1 MEPAIELAPGAED
14 HGFAP
19 MLATLLR
26 QNLDDHADKR
36 ATALRM
42 RGRVAMVITDLGM
55 SVTLEFVPYAVRVH
69 AGIVGIPD
77 VTVRAGSEYIMK
89 MSMLELGRFGL
100 PNPRG
105 EVAKELA
112 AAEKAGAI
120 TYYGALAN
128 IPLMLRLTRVMSV
141 NA

>member
-26 QNLDDHADKR
+26 QNLDDHEDKR
-36 ATALRM
+36 ATAMKM
-42 RGRVAMVITDLGM
+42 RGRVAMVITDLNM
-55 SVTLEFVPYAVRVH
+55 SVTLEFVPFAIRVH

-77 VTVRAGSEYIMK
+77 VTVRAPSEWIMK

-100 PNPRG
+100 PDPRG
-105 EVAKELA
+105 EVARELA
-112 AAEKAGAI
+112 EAEREGVVK
-120 TYYGALAN
+120 YYGMLTN
-128 IPLMLRLTRVMSV
+128 IPLMVRMTRVMSV

>member
-42 RGRVAMVITDLGM
+42 RGRVAMVITDLNM

-77 VTVRAGSEYIMK
+77 VTVRAPSEYIMK

-100 PNPRG
+100 PDPRG
-105 EVAKELA
+105 EVAKELS
-112 AAEKAGAI
+112 AAEKTGAI
-120 TYYGALAN
+120 KYFGALAN

>member
-77 VTVRAGSEYIMK
+77 VTVRAPSEYIMK
-89 MSMLELGRFGL
+89 MSFDKKSMD
-100 PNPRG
+100 N
-105 EVAKELA
+105 
-112 AAEKAGAI
+112 I
-120 TYYGALAN
+120 TVIVIAFQPEQYYF
-128 IPLMLRLTRVMSV
+128 TS
-141 NA
+141 